1 LANGGPYLVFAPSD
15 DAFASLPKDRLD
27 ALMADPEALAEVVR
41 YHILEGYYP
50 PFTMSR
56 PTAVNLR
63 GDKLAITGSEQL
75 SVNGD
80 PVAGGGDTVM
90 LANGTRLIW
99 TSKVLLPPTAQT
111 RPQDVPNSTTAV
123 RHTAVVG
130 SPAISPDGTHLV
142 TGSNDT
148 TSRLWELGSGQEL
161 RRIETPGAQV
171 QSAAFFPGGQFV
183 ATSGSDGRP
192 GSGMRGSRRNSAAS
206 PATLTRCARSSFHP
220 TGSTS

>member
-1 LANGGPYLVFAPSD
+1 
-15 DAFASLPKDRLD
+15 
-27 ALMADPEALAEVVR
+27 VVR

-171 QSAAFFPGGQFV
+171 QSAAFSPDGQFV
-183 ATSGSDGRP
+183 ATSGSDGLARLWDA
-192 GSGMRGSRRNSAAS
+192 RLEKELRRFTGHTDEVRSVVFSPDGKYILTAS
-206 PATLTRCARSSFHP
+206 LDGTARLWP
-220 TGSTS
+220 VK